1 MGTDLAC
8 CEQSVERCSRHG
20 GEFQG
25 VRVSA
30 LQRCVC
36 LSWQSWGQHVAS
48 WQFIC
53 LKALNP
59 IRVPKRMQ
67 HTLITS
73 EICLKHRR
81 VHSDSLQ
88 LRFGLC
94 GWRCSEYANI
104 PTWFKGRVSGIRGY
118 GLGRLEGNG
127 SLESV
132 DSKCDSQYI
141 RYIEQVVYKIIP
153 DFKGCVSTRLDP
165 CITQG
170 FDLLDN
176 VGDPPETPTSPFCL
190 VAVVFEFDLCVEFF
204 GSRAFPASPQER
216 ARFYGA

>member
-1 MGTDLAC
+1 
-8 CEQSVERCSRHG
+8 
-20 GEFQG
+20 
-25 VRVSA
+25 VSA

-48 WQFIC
+48 WQFTC

-73 EICLKHRR
+73 EICLNHRR
-81 VHSDSLQ
+81 VLSDSLQ

-94 GWRCSEYANI
+94 GWRCSLYANI

-141 RYIEQVVYKIIP
+141 RYIEQVVYRKIP

-165 CITQG
+165 CIIKGLTCSITSEIRLKHRRVLSVLLQLCLSLICVLNFSDLGPSLHPLRKELDFTG
-170 FDLLDN
+170 FRRPVLELWRDQRD
-176 VGDPPETPTSPFCL
+176 F
-190 VAVVFEFDLCVEFF
+190 
-204 GSRAFPASPQER
+204 Q
-216 ARFYGA
+216 